1 MPELRKTV
9 FGLLA
14 ETGKKRQSGKLAL
27 SITNL
32 IILPPSL
39 TLEVFCFPLLL
50 PVTISAQNQMT
61 AGFTFLSQKKIE
73 REREEDGN
81 DLVQAG
87 GFTGSQETWT
97 MQMFNKS
104 LSSSPAFLRLPSAGD
119 F

>member
-61 AGFTFLSQKKIE
+61 AGFTFLS
-73 REREEDGN
+73 
-81 DLVQAG
+81 
-87 GFTGSQETWT
+87 
-97 MQMFNKS
+97 
-104 LSSSPAFLRLPSAGD
+104 
-119 F
+119 